1 MKIAAVQMVSST
13 SVEANLDRAALLIER
28 AAAAGAELVALPEN
42 FAFMGRTDHDKLPLA
57 EREGEGPIQR
67 MLAGAARE
75 HGVWLIGGSLPLATD
90 DPQRVTNTLLVF
102 DPQGARAARYDKV
115 HLFRYDEVTPTG
127 RKQYDEGVVLRA
139 GDSPQTCEVGLRTG
153 GTLRVGLSIC
163 YDLRFPEFYR
173 RLMQPAP
180 CDLIVVPSAFTY
192 TTGKAHWEILLRA
205 RAIENQCYV
214 MAPAQGGVHE
224 NGRRTWGHS
233 IVIDPWGDVLGLC
246 EQGEGVVP
254 ADIDLQH
261 MAKVRTQL
269 PALTHRRV
277 ASG

>member
-13 SVEANLDRAALLIER
+13 SVEANLARAAVLIER
-28 AAAAGAELVALPEN
+28 AALEGAELVGLPEN
-42 FAFMGRTDHDKLPLA
+42 FAFMGRADHDKLPIA

-67 MLAGAARE
+67 MLAEAARR

-90 DPQRVTNTLLVF
+90 DRERVTNTLLVF
-102 DPQGARAARYDKV
+102 DPQGSRRARYDKM
-115 HLFRYDEVTPTG
+115 HLFRYDELTPTG
-127 RKQYDEGVVLRA
+127 RKQYDEGVALRA
-139 GDSPQTCEVGLRTG
+139 GDTPEACEVSSRSGRA
-153 GTLRVGLSIC
+153 LRVGLSIC

-224 NGRRTWGHS
+224 NGRRTWGHT
-233 IVIDPWGDVLGLC
+233 IVIDPWGEVLALC
-246 EQGEGVVP
+246 EEGEGMAL
-254 ADIDLQH
+254 ADIDLER
-261 MAKVRTQL
+261 MAKVRAQL
-269 PALTHRRV
+269 PALSHRRV
-277 ASG
+277 AG

>member
-13 SVEANLDRAALLIER
+13 SVQANLDRAAALIGQ
-28 AAAAGAELVALPEN
+28 AAANGAELVALPEN
-42 FAFMGRTDHDKLPLA
+42 FAFMGRADHDKLPLA
-57 EREGEGPIQR
+57 ERVGEGPIQR
-67 MLAGAARE
+67 TLAAAARE
-75 HGVWLIGGSLPLATD
+75 HGVWLVGGSLPLATD
-90 DPQRVTNTLLVF
+90 DPERVTNTLLVF
-102 DPQGARAARYDKV
+102 DPQGARVARYDKV

-127 RKQYDEGVVLRA
+127 RKQYDEGVVLRP
-139 GDSPQTCEVGLRTG
+139 GDSPQTCDITSRSG

-233 IVIDPWGDVLGLC
+233 IVIDPWGEVLALR
-246 EQGEGVVP
+246 EEGEGIAS
-254 ADIDLQH
+254 ADIDAER
-261 MAKVRTQL
+261 MARIRAQL

-277 ASG
+277 S